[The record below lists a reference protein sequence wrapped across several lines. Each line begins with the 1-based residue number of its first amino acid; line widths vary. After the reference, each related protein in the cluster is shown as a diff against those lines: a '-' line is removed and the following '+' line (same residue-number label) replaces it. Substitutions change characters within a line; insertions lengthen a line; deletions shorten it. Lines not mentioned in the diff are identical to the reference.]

1 MTNTILSVGGGTMPN
16 LLIAPDFPPEHFGG
30 WHIFNTTLQR
40 DTECSIHLLTPHSAE
55 EQQQMLEQNQ
65 VDIIY
70 ANPFDAASLI
80 RDKNYLPV
88 VKPVKN
94 PDEMVIAAGESSG
107 LSKLTDLKAGM
118 KIAVT
123 NNRDVKLIGLRL
135 LEAANLTENDLEW
148 VEVPSFQ
155 AAARLA
161 IQGKA
166 NAAFFVA
173 SSFHSLSEMTKK
185 QMIVLIESHITDI
198 THVILMHPEQSEL
211 LPTIRQAIINMKDTD
226 AGKRVLGELAMPD
239 GFSELTQEEAEFM
252 IDLMET
258 LLD

>member
-1 MTNTILSVGGGTMPN
+1 MPN

-40 DTECSIHLLTPHSAE
+40 DTDINIHLLTPHSAE

-70 ANPFDAASLI
+70 ASPFDAASLI
-80 RDKNYLPV
+80 RDKNFLPV

-94 PDEMVIAAGESSG
+94 PDEMVIAAGSASG
-107 LSKLTDLKAGM
+107 LAKLTDLKKGM
-118 KIAVT
+118 KIAIT

-135 LEAANLTENDLEW
+135 LEAANLTEADLEW

-155 AAARLA
+155 AAARHA

-166 NAAFFVA
+166 DAAFFVA
-173 SSFHSLSEMTKK
+173 SSFHSLSEMTKN
-185 QMIVLIESHITDI
+185 QMAVLIESHITDI
-198 THVILMHPEQSEL
+198 THVILMHPEQSEF
-211 LPTIRQAIINMKDTD
+211 LPTVRQSIINMKDTD
-226 AGKRVLGELAMPD
+226 AGRRVLSELNMPD
-239 GFSELTQEEAEFM
+239 GFEELTEEETEFM

>member
-1 MTNTILSVGGGTMPN
+1 MPN

-30 WHIFNTTLQR
+30 WHVFNTTLQR
-40 DTECSIHLLTPHSAE
+40 DTDNNIHLLTPHSAE

-80 RDKNYLPV
+80 RDKNFLPV

-94 PDEMVIAAGESSG
+94 PDEMVIAAGSASG
-107 LSKLTDLKAGM
+107 LAKLTDLKKGM
-118 KIAVT
+118 KIAIT

-135 LEAANLTENDLEW
+135 LEAANLTEADLEW

-155 AAARLA
+155 AAARHA

-166 NAAFFVA
+166 DAAFFVA
-173 SSFHSLSEMTKK
+173 SSFHSLSEMTKN
-185 QMIVLIESHITDI
+185 QMAVLIESHITDI
-198 THVILMHPEQSEL
+198 THVILMHPEQSEF
-211 LPTIRQAIINMKDTD
+211 LPTVRQSIINMKDTD
-226 AGKRVLGELAMPD
+226 AGRRVLSELNMPD
-239 GFSELTQEEAEFM
+239 GFEELTEEETEFM

>member
-1 MTNTILSVGGGTMPN
+1 MPN

-40 DTECSIHLLTPHSAE
+40 DTDNNIHLLTPHSAE

-80 RDKNYLPV
+80 RDKNFLPV

-94 PDEMVIAAGESSG
+94 PDEMVIAAGSASG
-107 LSKLTDLKAGM
+107 LAKLTDLKKGM
-118 KIAVT
+118 KIAIT

-135 LEAANLTENDLEW
+135 LEAANLTEADLEW

-155 AAARLA
+155 AAARHA

-166 NAAFFVA
+166 DAAFFVA
-173 SSFHSLSEMTKK
+173 SSFHSLSEMTKN
-185 QMIVLIESHITDI
+185 QMAVLIESHITDI
-198 THVILMHPEQSEL
+198 THVILMHPEQSEF
-211 LPTIRQAIINMKDTD
+211 LPTVRQSIINMKDTD
-226 AGKRVLGELAMPD
+226 AGRRVLSELNMPD
-239 GFSELTQEEAEFM
+239 GFEELTEEETEFM

>member
-1 MTNTILSVGGGTMPN
+1 MPN

-40 DTECSIHLLTPHSAE
+40 DTDNNIHLLTPHSAE

-80 RDKNYLPV
+80 RDKNFLPV

-94 PDEMVIAAGESSG
+94 PDEMVIAAGSASG
-107 LSKLTDLKAGM
+107 LVKLTDLKKGM
-118 KIAVT
+118 KIAIT

-135 LEAANLTENDLEW
+135 LEAANLTEADLEW

-155 AAARLA
+155 AAARHA

-166 NAAFFVA
+166 DAAFFVA
-173 SSFHSLSEMTKK
+173 SSFHSLSEMTKN
-185 QMIVLIESHITDI
+185 QMAVLIESHITDI
-198 THVILMHPEQSEL
+198 THVILMHPEQSEF
-211 LPTIRQAIINMKDTD
+211 LPTVRQSIINMKDTD
-226 AGKRVLGELAMPD
+226 AGRRVLSELNMPD
-239 GFSELTQEEAEFM
+239 GFEELTEEETEFM

>member
-1 MTNTILSVGGGTMPN
+1 MPN

-40 DTECSIHLLTPHSAE
+40 DTDNNIHLLTPHSAE

-80 RDKNYLPV
+80 RDKNFLPV

-94 PDEMVIAAGESSG
+94 PDEMVIAAGSASG
-107 LSKLTDLKAGM
+107 LAKLTDLKKGM
-118 KIAVT
+118 KIAIT

-135 LEAANLTENDLEW
+135 LEAANLTEADLEW

-155 AAARLA
+155 AVARHA

-166 NAAFFVA
+166 DAAFFVA
-173 SSFHSLSEMTKK
+173 SSFHSLSEMTKN
-185 QMIVLIESHITDI
+185 QMAVLIESHITDI
-198 THVILMHPEQSEL
+198 THVILMHPEQSEF
-211 LPTIRQAIINMKDTD
+211 LPTVRQSIINMKDTD
-226 AGKRVLGELAMPD
+226 AGRRVLSELNMPD
-239 GFSELTQEEAEFM
+239 GFEELTEEETEFM

>member
-1 MTNTILSVGGGTMPN
+1 MPN

-40 DTECSIHLLTPHSAE
+40 DTDNNIHLLTPHSAE

-70 ANPFDAASLI
+70 ASPFDAASLI
-80 RDKNYLPV
+80 RDKNFLPV

-94 PDEMVIAAGESSG
+94 PDEMVIAAGSASG
-107 LSKLTDLKAGM
+107 LAKLTDLKKGM
-118 KIAVT
+118 KIAIT

-135 LEAANLTENDLEW
+135 LEAANLTEADLEW

-155 AAARLA
+155 AAARHA

-166 NAAFFVA
+166 DAAFFVA
-173 SSFHSLSEMTKK
+173 SSFHSLSEMTKN
-185 QMIVLIESHITDI
+185 QMAVLIESHITDI
-198 THVILMHPEQSEL
+198 THVILMHPEQSEF
-211 LPTIRQAIINMKDTD
+211 LPTVRQSIINMKDTD
-226 AGKRVLGELAMPD
+226 AGRRVLSELNMPD
-239 GFSELTQEEAEFM
+239 GFEELTEEETQCM

>member
-1 MTNTILSVGGGTMPN
+1 MPN

-30 WHIFNTTLQR
+30 WHIFNTTLRR
-40 DTECSIHLLTPHSAE
+40 DTDNNIHLLTPHSAE

-80 RDKNYLPV
+80 RDKNFLPV

-94 PDEMVIAAGESSG
+94 PDEMVIAAGSASG
-107 LSKLTDLKAGM
+107 LVKLTDLKKGM
-118 KIAVT
+118 KIAIT

-135 LEAANLTENDLEW
+135 LEAANLTEADLEW

-155 AAARLA
+155 AAARHA

-166 NAAFFVA
+166 DAAFFVA
-173 SSFHSLSEMTKK
+173 SSFHSLSEMTKN
-185 QMIVLIESHITDI
+185 QMAVLIESHITDI
-198 THVILMHPEQSEL
+198 THVILMHPEQSEF
-211 LPTIRQAIINMKDTD
+211 LPTVRQSIINMKDTD
-226 AGKRVLGELAMPD
+226 AGRRVLSELNMPD
-239 GFSELTQEEAEFM
+239 GFEELTEEETEFM

>member
-1 MTNTILSVGGGTMPN
+1 MPN

-40 DTECSIHLLTPHSAE
+40 DTDNNIHLLTPHSAE
-55 EQQQMLEQNQ
+55 EQQQILEQNQ

-80 RDKNYLPV
+80 RDKNFLPV

-94 PDEMVIAAGESSG
+94 PDEMVIAAGSASG
-107 LSKLTDLKAGM
+107 LAKLTDLKKGM
-118 KIAVT
+118 KIAIT

-135 LEAANLTENDLEW
+135 LEAANLTEADLEW

-155 AAARLA
+155 AAARHA

-166 NAAFFVA
+166 DAAFFVA
-173 SSFHSLSEMTKK
+173 SSFHSLSEMTKN
-185 QMIVLIESHITDI
+185 QMAVLIESHITDI
-198 THVILMHPEQSEL
+198 THVILMHPEQSEF
-211 LPTIRQAIINMKDTD
+211 LPTVRQSIINMKDTD
-226 AGKRVLGELAMPD
+226 AGRRVLSELNMPD
-239 GFSELTQEEAEFM
+239 GFEELTEEETEFM

>member
-1 MTNTILSVGGGTMPN
+1 MPN

-30 WHIFNTTLQR
+30 WHVFNTTLQR
-40 DTECSIHLLTPHSAE
+40 DTDNNIHLLTPHSAE

-80 RDKNYLPV
+80 RDKNFLPV

-94 PDEMVIAAGESSG
+94 PDEMVIAAGSASG
-107 LSKLTDLKAGM
+107 LAKLTDLKKGM
-118 KIAVT
+118 KIAIT

-135 LEAANLTENDLEW
+135 LEAANLTEVDLEW

-155 AAARLA
+155 AAARHA

-166 NAAFFVA
+166 DAAFFVA
-173 SSFHSLSEMTKK
+173 SSFHSLSEMTKN
-185 QMIVLIESHITDI
+185 QMAVLIESHITDI
-198 THVILMHPEQSEL
+198 THVILMHPEQSEF
-211 LPTIRQAIINMKDTD
+211 LPTVRQSIINMKDTD
-226 AGKRVLGELAMPD
+226 AGRRVLSELNMPD
-239 GFSELTQEEAEFM
+239 GFEELTEEETEFM

>member
-1 MTNTILSVGGGTMPN
+1 MPN

-40 DTECSIHLLTPHSAE
+40 DTDNNIHLLTPHSAE

-70 ANPFDAASLI
+70 ASPFDAASLI
-80 RDKNYLPV
+80 RDKNFLPV

-94 PDEMVIAAGESSG
+94 PDEMVIAAGSASG
-107 LSKLTDLKAGM
+107 LAKLTDLKKGM
-118 KIAVT
+118 KIAIT

-135 LEAANLTENDLEW
+135 LEAANLTEADLEW

-155 AAARLA
+155 AAARHA

-166 NAAFFVA
+166 DAAFFVA
-173 SSFHSLSEMTKK
+173 SSFHSLSEMTKN
-185 QMIVLIESHITDI
+185 QMAVLIESHITDI
-198 THVILMHPEQSEL
+198 THVILMHPEQSEF
-211 LPTIRQAIINMKDTD
+211 LPTVRQSIINMKDTD
-226 AGKRVLGELAMPD
+226 AGRRVLSELNMPD
-239 GFSELTQEEAEFM
+239 GFEELTEEETEFM

>member
-1 MTNTILSVGGGTMPN
+1 MPN

-30 WHIFNTTLQR
+30 WHIFNTLLQKESGKTIR
-40 DTECSIHLLTPHSAE
+40 LLTPHSAE
-55 EQQQMLEQNQ
+55 EQQEMLQQNQ

-88 VKPVKN
+88 AKPVQN
-94 PDEMVIAAGESSG
+94 PDEMVIAAGKSSG

-135 LEAANLTENDLEW
+135 LEAANLTEADLEW

-155 AAARLA
+155 AAARHA

-166 NAAFFVA
+166 DAAFFVA
-173 SSFHSLSEMTKK
+173 SSFHSLSEMTKQ
-185 QMIVLIESHITDI
+185 QMAVLIESHITDI

-211 LPTIRQAIINMKDTD
+211 LPTMQQAIINMKDTD
-226 AGKRVLGELAMPD
+226 AGQRVLGELAMPD
-239 GFSELTQEEAEFM
+239 GFCELTEEDAEFM